1 MCGILITEVIIMR
14 VTTSKSKNSESF
26 YITQSYT
33 NSQGKST
40 SKTIRKL
47 GTLAELSKR
56 LHTDRDGVLA
66 WANEQARLETARYK
80 SEKEDA
86 LVMVPFHSNKLM
98 DYHKQK
104 LFTGGYLFL
113 QSIYYGLKMDSICRK
128 IKSRYKFEYDLN
140 AILSDLIYTR
150 VLVPSSKS
158 SSFRT
163 AKQFLEPPTYRL
175 HDVYRALSVLA
186 REMDFIQAE
195 VYKNSFFL
203 GSRND
208 RILYYDCTNYYFEIE
223 QEDGDK
229 KYGKSKEHRPNPIIQ
244 MGLFTDGDGLP
255 LAFSLFPGNQNEQ
268 KSLKPLETKILQQF
282 GCEKFIYCSD
292 AGLAS
297 EDNRAFNHMG
307 QRSFIVTQ
315 SIKKLPAEDRTW
327 ALDRNGFKRLSDDAS
342 MDITKL
348 SEDDKDQLY
357 YKDEPFTTKKLHQR
371 LIITYSPKYA
381 SYQKAV
387 RAEQIARAEKMVANG
402 TLKKQRKN
410 PNDPARFVNKIAAT
424 EEGEKAKIHYYLDLD
439 KIAEEELYDGLYA
452 VCTDLLDD
460 DAADILKV
468 SEGRWQIEDCFRTMK
483 TDFEARPVYLTR
495 EDRIKAHFLTCFL
508 SLLHFRLLKRSL
520 KDAYTTEQLLQTLRN
535 IKFADVEE
543 QGFIPV
549 YERQK
554 ITDDLHETCG
564 FRTDYQFITK
574 RKMKGIQKKSKQ
586 R

>member
-1 MCGILITEVIIMR
+1 MR

-483 TDFEARPVYLTR
+483 TDFEARPVYLNR

>member
-1 MCGILITEVIIMR
+1 MR

-33 NSQGKST
+33 SAQGKST
-40 SKTIRKL
+40 SKTVRKL

-56 LHTDRDGVLA
+56 LNTDREGVMA
-66 WANEQARLETARYK
+66 WANEQARLETMKYK

-86 LVMVPFHSNKLM
+86 IVMVPFHSNKLM
-98 DYHKQK
+98 DCHKQK

-113 QSIYYGLKMDSICRK
+113 QSVYYGLKMDSICRK

-150 VLVPSSKS
+150 VLEPSSKR
-158 SSFRT
+158 SSFQA
-163 AKQFLEPPTYRL
+163 AKQFLEPPTYEL
-175 HDVYRALSVLA
+175 HDVYRALSILA
-186 REMDFIQAE
+186 EEMDFIQAE

-203 GSRND
+203 GNRND

-244 MGLFTDGDGLP
+244 MRLFTDGDGLP

-297 EDNRAFNHMG
+297 EDNRVLNHMG
-307 QRSFIVTQ
+307 QRAFIVTQ
-315 SIKKLPAEDRTW
+315 SIKKLPAEDRAW
-327 ALDRNGFKRLSDDAS
+327 ALDKRGFKRLSDDVS
-342 MDITKL
+342 VDITEL
-348 SEDDKDQLY
+348 PEDDKDHLY

-381 SYQKAV
+381 AYQKAV

-402 TLKKQRKN
+402 SLKRQRKN

-439 KIAEEELYDGLYA
+439 KIAEEEMYDGLYA

-460 DAADILKV
+460 DVADILKV

-483 TDFEARPVYLTR
+483 TDFEARPVYLNR
-495 EDRIKAHFLTCFL
+495 QDRIKAHFLTCFL
-508 SLLHFRLLKRSL
+508 ALLHFRLLKRSL
-520 KDAYTTEQLLQTLRN
+520 KGAYTTEQLIQTLRN

-543 QGFIPV
+543 QGFMPV
-549 YERQK
+549 YERNE
-554 ITDDLHETCG
+554 ITDNLHEACG
-564 FRTDYQFITK
+564 FRSDYEFITK
-574 RKMKGIQKKSKQ
+574 RKMKGIQKKSK
-586 R
+586 RR